1 MLKPWKY
8 ILLIFSAGI
17 LSCTYLPEE
26 IHADYTNQ
34 IRETADYILIS
45 SGENVHKGIIF
56 YPGGLVDAHAYLP
69 WMDSLVTYMEDVQVI
84 CLKVTANLSILDMQK
99 AMDVL
104 SRFSD
109 INKWAI
115 SGHSL
120 GGVVACFTAAQN
132 QDVFSALIPM
142 AAWTTENYSLQ
153 DWSGAV
159 LSLSAS
165 ADSLATPSEV
175 NMNKYLF
182 PPEASIDTL
191 DFPMQRGFTY
201 YKQIQGG
208 NHAGFGKY
216 GEQDG
221 DGSAEITVAQQH
233 GIIAESISHFLELI
247 WEN

>member
-1 MLKPWKY
+1 MHKMLGVGLF
-8 ILLIFSAGI
+8 ILAAGI

-26 IHADYTNQ
+26 IHPNYINEIQ
-34 IRETADYILIS
+34 ETADYILIS
-45 SGENVHKGIIF
+45 SGESSHEGLIF

-69 WMDSLVTYMEDVQVI
+69 WMDSLVTRRDSLQII

-99 AMDVL
+99 AMNVL
-104 SRFSD
+104 SDFPM
-109 INKWAI
+109 INRWVI

-120 GGVVACFTAAQN
+120 GGVVACFTVSQN
-132 QDVFSALIPM
+132 ENSFDALIPM
-142 AAWTTENYSLQ
+142 AAWTTENYPLQ
-153 DWSGAV
+153 NWPGAV
-159 LSLSAS
+159 MSLSAS

-191 DFPMQRGFTY
+191 DFPMQRGFSY

-221 DGSAEITVAQQH
+221 DGFAEITVEQQH
-233 GIIAESISHFLELI
+233 GIIAESINNFLELI
-247 WEN
+247 W